1 MRKTLFLFMAT
12 LLFACTAQYLPT
24 HSGKP
29 WQNKIQQIPGKV
41 EGEYYDTGGE
51 GIAYHD
57 TDSINNGSGKLNPAN
72 GTFLNEFRLKEG
84 VDISYTKAHDHIDD
98 NPYNVVQPQIN
109 QLYVGW
115 TVPGEW
121 IKYTVKV
128 NESKNYRI
136 GIMYTSNGNG
146 TITLDLDDRPLA
158 KDLRITSTHND
169 QDTVKWRQWHHWNKT
184 DSLTSVN
191 LTKGIHV
198 LTVHIISNG
207 NMNLDYLEFR

>member
-1 MRKTLFLFMAT
+1 MRKTLLLLAAT
-12 LLFACTAQYLPT
+12 LLFACSAQHLLT
-24 HSGKP
+24 KSGKP
-29 WQNKIQQIPGKV
+29 WQNKIQQIPGKI
-41 EGEYYDTGGE
+41 EGEYYNTGGE

-72 GTFLNEFRLKEG
+72 GSFLNEFRLKEG

-98 NPYNVVQPQIN
+98 NPYNVVPPQMN

-128 NESKNYRI
+128 NESRSYHV
-136 GIMYTSNGNG
+136 GIMYTSNGDG
-146 TITLDLDDRPLA
+146 TIALDLDDQPLA
-158 KDLRITSTHND
+158 KDLKITSTHND
-169 QDTVKWRQWHHWNKT
+169 LDTVKWRQWHHWNRT

-191 LTKGIHV
+191 LTRGIHV
-198 LTVHIISNG
+198 LTVRIVSNG